1 MEISEIVSDRMH
13 QLKSAFPE
21 DFFNHCFAIKANTL
35 RGVLKIALETGFMGA
50 ECASIGEVI
59 HSHNMG
65 FEPHKIVYDSPVKSK
80 VSVTWC
86 DIPTAPPQAI
96 CTKIPLRML
105 YVVGSSSE

>member
-1 MEISEIVSDRMH
+1 MH

-50 ECASIGEVI
+50 ECASIGEVM

-80 VSVTWC
+80 VSSDTFQ
-86 DIPTAPPQAI
+86 PSPQAI
-96 CTKIPLRML
+96 CTTISLRML
-105 YVVGSSSE
+105 DVVGSPSK

>member
-1 MEISEIVSDRMH
+1 MH

-80 VSVTWC
+80 VSSDTFQHNSPSTGRTT
-86 DIPTAPPQAI
+86 IS
-96 CTKIPLRML
+96 LRMVD
-105 YVVGSSSE
+105 VVGSPSK

>member
-13 QLKSAFPE
+13 QLKSAFAE

-80 VSVTWC
+80 VSVH
-86 DIPTAPPQAI
+86 I
-96 CTKIPLRML
+96 
-105 YVVGSSSE
+105 GSIRIQC

>member
-1 MEISEIVSDRMH
+1 M
-13 QLKSAFPE
+13 KSAFPE

-65 FEPHKIVYDSPVKSK
+65 FDPHKIVYDSPVKSK
-80 VSVTWC
+80 VSS
-86 DIPTAPPQAI
+86 DIPTAPPQATCKTI
-96 CTKIPLRML
+96 SLRML
-105 YVVGSSSE
+105 DVVGSPSK